1 MGAPAETT
9 RRERH
14 RGERGLPLRPTL
26 VTVVA
31 LLIVLGAGGVGLS
44 AYVSSTRV
52 VDALFR
58 DLATR
63 IGAATTQRTL
73 RYLEPAEPY
82 AAMTAELARHGSLA
96 IDDEDALL
104 AHFHAAVA
112 ANPSFTWASF
122 ARADGTYVAVQRA
135 EEGRLHGTIRSQ
147 DADAFPSLSGEGPTR
162 WRELVAL
169 PAHLGTPG
177 FAVVDEHRGSYDAR
191 TRGWYQEAASSE
203 GGRWVRPFLFFT
215 RRQPGFMY
223 VMPLRADDALRGV
236 FAVEYE
242 ISYLSEFL
250 ATLRVGEHGRVYLLT
265 HDGLVVAHPDGQV
278 TEGEGDAL
286 AIARA
291 GSHPDVALR
300 EAFVAMEASGGAT
313 RWLREGGHFRFG
325 EHLAMAHPFPS
336 EHGMDLAVLV
346 IAPEADFFGEVHR
359 QGAIALMIALVALIF
374 AVLAGV
380 VFSNRISGA
389 LRVIADEM
397 ERIGRFELSDRPVSG
412 DGSLVRE
419 VNDMTAVADRMKNGL
434 RSFGKYV
441 PRALVQE
448 LIGSGEEAVL
458 GGRGRELTILFS
470 DVAGFTSISEK
481 LSPSELVEQLGEYL
495 DALSSCVE
503 REHGTVDKY
512 IGDAIMAF
520 WGAPRELSDHALRAC
535 RAALA
540 MQQAARALDAKWQG
554 EGKPPMKTRI
564 GVNTGECVVGN
575 IGSHERMNYTVM
587 GDSVN
592 LASRLEG
599 LNGAYGTWIMLGETT
614 ADAVKN
620 EMLVRPLDWVAV
632 KGKARAIL
640 VHELIGTRASATEA
654 QRDGAERYREALDLY
669 RARRFEEAAAAFER
683 AREAFGGDDAPST
696 AMAERC
702 RTYLADPP
710 PDDWNGASVRHSK

>member
-1 MGAPAETT
+1 MGAPAQTT

-44 AYVSSTRV
+44 AYVSSTQV
-52 VDALFR
+52 VDGLFR

-73 RYLEPAEPY
+73 RYLEPAVPY
-82 AAMTAELARHGSLA
+82 AAMTAELADHGALA

-112 ANPSFTWASF
+112 SNPSFTWASF

-135 EEGRLHGTIRSQ
+135 EEGRLRGTIRSQ
-147 DADAFPSLSGEGPTR
+147 DADAFGALSGEGPTR
-162 WRELVAL
+162 WRELDA
-169 PAHLGTPG
+169 TSTG
-177 FAVVDEHRGSYDAR
+177 FVVRDEHRGTYDAR
-191 TRGWYQEAASSE
+191 TRGWYQEAASRE

-223 VMPLRADDALRGV
+223 VMPLRDDAQLRGV

-250 ATLRVGEHGRVYLLT
+250 ATLRVGENGRVYLLT

-291 GSHPDVALR
+291 ASHPDVALR
-300 EAFVAMEASGGAT
+300 EAFAAMEASGGAA
-313 RWLREGGHFRFG
+313 RWLADGGHFRFG
-325 EHLAMAHPFPS
+325 EHLAMAHPFPG

-346 IAPEADFFGEVHR
+346 IAPEADFFGEVRR
-359 QGAIALMIALVALIF
+359 QGAIAVVIALVALIL

-458 GGRGRELTILFS
+458 GGRSRELTILFS

-535 RAALA
+535 RSALA
-540 MQQAARALDAKWQG
+540 MQQAARALDAKWQA

-614 ADAVKN
+614 ADAVKS

-640 VHELIGTRASATEA
+640 VHELLGTRASSSEA
-654 QRDGAERYREALDLY
+654 QRDGVERYREALDLY

-683 AREAFGGDDAPST
+683 AREAFGGDDEPSA
-696 AMAERC
+696 AMAQRC
-702 RTYLADPP
+702 RAYVAEPP
-710 PDDWNGASVRHSK
+710 PSDWNGASVRHSK